1 MRYWWVNQGQT
12 YRSEVPGGYLWS
24 PKTNNNGGRSQYYTN
39 MTLVDPGDV
48 VLSYAGGQICA
59 VGIAVSTAYESPK
72 PQEFG
77 TAGAVW
83 ADLGWRVEVDFQELP
98 KSGRVR
104 PKDFLDELLPLR
116 PEKYSPIREN
126 GDSLTA
132 YLFEIPESFA
142 HVLLGR
148 VESAVEM
155 EFARVLQRNDLDL
168 RRIGEDKLEQFLK
181 LAPIDETER
190 TALIAAR
197 RGQGRFREGV
207 SYVEPACRFTGVTNP
222 QLLVASHIQP
232 WHRCQT
238 NEERLDPFNGLML
251 TPTFD
256 RLFDR
261 GFISFGPQSQLLVSP
276 QLPTDDIHK
285 LRFDPDLTTDPFRP
299 RQLKYLEYHRDHV
312 FKAA

>member
-1 MRYWWVNQGQT
+1 MNQGQT

-24 PKTNNNGGRSQYYTN
+24 PKTNNNGGRSQYYLN
-39 MTLVDPGDV
+39 MTMVDPGDV
-48 VLSYAGGQICA
+48 VLSYADSQIRA

-98 KSGRVR
+98 KSGWVR
-104 PKDFLDELLPLR
+104 PKDFLSELLPLR
-116 PEKYSPIREN
+116 PEKYSPIQEN
-126 GDSLTA
+126 GNSLTA
-132 YLFEIPESFA
+132 YLFEVSEAFA
-142 HVLLGR
+142 HVILSKIESS
-148 VESAVEM
+148 VEI
-155 EFARVLQRNDLDL
+155 EFARTLQRNDLDL

-181 LAPIDETER
+181 LAPLDETER

-238 NEERLDPFNGLML
+238 NAERLDPFNGLML
-251 TPTFD
+251 TPTYD

-261 GFISFGPQSQLLVSP
+261 GFITFGPQSQLVVSQHLPREDMQKIRMDSNLV
-276 QLPTDDIHK
+276 TDA
-285 LRFDPDLTTDPFRP
+285 FRP
-299 RQLKYLEYHRDHV
+299 SQLKYLEYHRDHV